1 MNIDNKN
8 NISNKEKINKMDNK
22 DKAILNVLLENGRL
36 SFREIAKKT
45 GMSTATIMHRVH
57 ALEKEKII
65 NCYSAQLDYE
75 KVGYDITIIVEMQ
88 VSKGKLEDVEKKI
101 AKHPN
106 VVAVY
111 DVTGAFDVI
120 VIAKFKNRKLM
131 DAFLKHIQQYDFV
144 LRTNTQLVLKTMKE
158 RQIEVQ

>member
-1 MNIDNKN
+1 MNI
-8 NISNKEKINKMDNK
+8 DNK
-22 DKAILNVLLENGRL
+22 DKAILNVLLENGRW
-36 SFREIAKKT
+36 SYREIAKKV
-45 GMSTATIMHRVH
+45 GMSVATIMHRVH

-65 NCYSAQLDYE
+65 EHYSAQLDYE
-75 KVGYDITIIVEMQ
+75 KLGYDITIIVEMQ

-120 VIAKFKNRKLM
+120 IIAKFKNRKLM
-131 DAFLKHIQQYDFV
+131 DAFLKHIQTYDFV

-158 RQIEVQ
+158 RQISVQWNLYRG

>member
-1 MNIDNKN
+1 MNI
-8 NISNKEKINKMDNK
+8 DNK

-45 GMSTATIMHRVH
+45 GVSTATVMHRVH
-57 ALEKEKII
+57 ALEKDRII
-65 NCYSAQLDYE
+65 NCYSTHLDYE
-75 KVGYDITIIVEMQ
+75 KLGYDITIIVEMQ
-88 VSKGKLEDVEKKI
+88 VSKGKLEEVEKKI

-106 VVAVY
+106 VISVY

-131 DAFLKHIQQYDFV
+131 DAFLKHIQTYDFV
-144 LRTNTQLVLKTMKE
+144 LRTNTQLVLKTIKE

>member
-1 MNIDNKN
+1 MAIDNKN
-8 NISNKEKINKMDNK
+8 
-22 DKAILNVLLENGRL
+22 KAILNVLLENGRF

-65 NCYSAQLDYE
+65 DCYSAQLDYE
-75 KVGYDITIIVEMQ
+75 KLGYDITIIVEMQ

-106 VVAVY
+106 VVTVY

-120 VIAKFKNRKLM
+120 IIAKFKNRKLM
-131 DAFLKHIQQYDFV
+131 DAFLKHIQMYDFV

-158 RQIEVQ
+158 RQIKVQ

>member
-1 MNIDNKN
+1 MDI
-8 NISNKEKINKMDNK
+8 DNK

-36 SFREIAKKT
+36 SYRDIAKKV
-45 GMSTATIMHRVH
+45 GVSAATVMHRIN
-57 ALEKEKII
+57 ALEKEHVVKQ
-65 NCYSAQLDYE
+65 YSTLFDYE
-75 KVGYDITIIVEMQ
+75 KLGYDITIIVEMQ

-111 DVTGAFDVI
+111 DVTGAFDVV

-131 DAFLKHIQQYDFV
+131 DIFLKHIQTYEFV

-158 RQIEVQ
+158 QQIEVQ